1 MNTLIE
7 VQDLSKTFTLH
18 QQNGVVLNV
27 LRGLNFSVRGGECL
41 VLHGH
46 SGAGKS
52 TLLRTLYGN
61 YLPAGGS
68 IRVMH
73 QRQWLELVGAKPRDV
88 LEVRQQT
95 LGYVSQFLRVIP
107 RVSTLDVVMEPALAR
122 GWNREAAK
130 ARAELLLARL
140 NIPQRLWQLAPGTFS
155 GGEQQRVNIARGF
168 MVPWPVMLLD
178 EPTASL
184 DDTNRAVV
192 LELINEAKHAGAAL
206 IGIFHDR
213 LAREAVADRVLD
225 MTPQEL
231 PDTHLTAK
239 ELQQC

>member
-7 VQDLSKTFTLH
+7 VRDLSKTFTLH

-27 LRGLNFSVRGGECL
+27 LRGLNFKVRAGECL
-41 VLHGH
+41 VLHGD

-68 IRVMH
+68 IRVLH
-73 QRQWLELVGAKPRDV
+73 DGHWLELVGAEPRQV
-88 LEVRQQT
+88 LDMRRQT
-95 LGYVSQFLRVIP
+95 LGHISQFLRVIP
-107 RVSTLDVVMEPALAR
+107 RVSSLDVVMEPALAR
-122 GWNREAAK
+122 GWSPDEAQG
-130 ARAELLLARL
+130 RAEQLLSRL

-155 GGEQQRVNIARGF
+155 GGEQQRINIARGF
-168 MVPWPVMLLD
+168 MVPWPVLLLD

-184 DDTNRAVV
+184 DEGNRQVV
-192 LELINEAKHAGAAL
+192 LELMNEAKTAGAAL

-213 LAREAVADRVLD
+213 AIREAVADRFLD
-225 MTPQEL
+225 MTPL
-231 PDTHLTAK
+231 DLTAK
-239 ELQQC
+239 ELLQC

>member
-27 LRGLNFSVRGGECL
+27 LRGLNFSVRSGECL

-68 IRVMH
+68 IRVLH
-73 QRQWLELVGAKPRDV
+73 EGQCLEMVGAVPRDV
-88 LEVRQQT
+88 LAVRQQT

-107 RVSTLDVVMEPALAR
+107 RVATLDVVMEPALAR
-122 GWNREAAK
+122 GWSREDAQ
-130 ARAELLLARL
+130 ARAEHLLGRL

-184 DDTNRAVV
+184 DDTNRQVV
-192 LELINEAKHAGAAL
+192 LELIVEAKEAGAAL

-225 MTPQEL
+225 MTPQAL
-231 PDTHLTAK
+231 DDKALTAK

>member
-7 VQDLSKTFTLH
+7 VRDLSKTFTLH

-27 LRGLNFSVRGGECL
+27 LDDLNFTVSAGECL
-41 VLHGH
+41 VLHGQ

-68 IRVMH
+68 IRVRH
-73 QRQWLELVGAKPRDV
+73 EGEWLELVGAQPREV
-88 LEVRQQT
+88 LEVRQRT

-122 GWNREAAK
+122 GWSKDNAK
-130 ARAELLLARL
+130 SRAEHLLARL

-168 MVPWPVMLLD
+168 MVTWPVMLLD

-184 DDTNRAVV
+184 DDTNRQVV
-192 LELINEAKHAGAAL
+192 LELMHEAKAEGAAL

-213 LAREAVADRVLD
+213 TAREAVADRHLD
-225 MTPQEL
+225 MTP
-231 PDTHLTAK
+231 TAK
-239 ELQQC
+239 DALPC

>member
-7 VQDLSKTFTLH
+7 VRDLSKTFTLH

-41 VLHGH
+41 VLNGH

-68 IRVMH
+68 IRVQH
-73 QRQWLELVGAKPRDV
+73 EGQPLELVGAEPQQV
-88 LEVRQQT
+88 LAVRRQT

-107 RVSTLDVVMEPALAR
+107 RVCALDVVMEPALAR
-122 GWNREAAK
+122 GWNKVEAK
-130 ARAELLLARL
+130 ARAELLLTRL

-155 GGEQQRVNIARGF
+155 GGEQQRINIARGF

-184 DDTNRAVV
+184 DDTNGQVV
-192 LELINEAKHAGAAL
+192 LQLINEAKQAGAAL

-213 LAREAVADRVLD
+213 IAREAVADRHLN
-225 MTPQEL
+225 MTPLE
-231 PDTHLTAK
+231 LTAK
-239 ELQQC
+239 ELLQC

>member
-7 VQDLSKTFTLH
+7 VRDLSKTFTLH

-27 LRGLNFSVRGGECL
+27 LDDLNFTVSAGECL
-41 VLHGH
+41 VLHGQ

-68 IRVMH
+68 IRVRH
-73 QRQWLELVGAKPRDV
+73 NGDWLELVGAQPREV

-122 GWNREAAK
+122 GWSKDNAK
-130 ARAELLLARL
+130 SRAEHLLARL

-168 MVPWPVMLLD
+168 MVAWPVMLLD

-184 DDTNRAVV
+184 DDTNRQVV
-192 LELINEAKHAGAAL
+192 LELMHEAKAEGAAL

-213 LAREAVADRVLD
+213 AAREAVADRHLD
-225 MTPQEL
+225 MTP
-231 PDTHLTAK
+231 TAK
-239 ELQQC
+239 DSLPC

>member
-7 VQDLSKTFTLH
+7 VRDLSKTFTLH

-27 LRGLNFSVRGGECL
+27 LRGMNFKVRAGECL
-41 VLHGH
+41 VLHGD

-52 TLLRTLYGN
+52 TLLRTLYAN

-68 IRVMH
+68 IRVQH
-73 QRQWLELVGAKPRDV
+73 DGEWLELVGAEPRQV
-88 LEVRQQT
+88 LAVRRQT

-107 RVSTLDVVMEPALAR
+107 RVSSLDVVMEPALSR
-122 GWNREAAK
+122 GWSKADAK
-130 ARAELLLARL
+130 ARAEQLLTRL

-155 GGEQQRVNIARGF
+155 GGEQQRINIARGF
-168 MVPWPVMLLD
+168 MVPWPVLLLD

-184 DDTNRAVV
+184 DDSNRQVV
-192 LELINEAKHAGAAL
+192 LELMNEAKSAGAAL

-213 LAREAVADRVLD
+213 TAREAVADRYLD
-225 MTPQEL
+225 MTPV
-231 PDTHLTAK
+231 DLTAK